1 MSEIFIFLRVFN
13 KKKSNTVNIYN
24 CCSKKKRKEI
34 RTLFNIWTKNIRK
47 KLTKEGI

>member
-13 KKKSNTVNIYN
+13 KKKSNTVNIELLFA
-24 CCSKKKRKEI
+24 KKKEI
-34 RTLFNIWTKNIRK
+34 RTLFNIWTKNIRE